1 MSRIKIA
8 ALCVVVLI
16 VGIAIGGYGAVSY
29 MSTFNSALLSSRLAN
44 AATADVNTRVMV
56 LRSLRASNQTA
67 AIEMLEALLDGD
79 LLVLGSFKPEER
91 PASASRILRSAAEY
105 RSKYP
110 HKADSPEVNAGVQR
124 AFQSVG
130 AGT

>member
-1 MSRIKIA
+1 MSRIKLA
-8 ALCVVVLI
+8 VLCVFVLI
-16 VGIAIGGYGAVSY
+16 AGIAIGGYGAMSY
-29 MSTFNSALLSSRLAN
+29 MSTFNSGLLSSRLAN
-44 AATADVNTRVMV
+44 AATADVNTRIIV

-67 AIEMLEALLDGD
+67 AIDMLEVLLDGD

-91 PASASRILRSAAEY
+91 PAAASRILRSAAEY

-110 HKADSPEVNAGVQR
+110 HKTDSPEVDAGVQR
-124 AFQSVG
+124 ALRSAG